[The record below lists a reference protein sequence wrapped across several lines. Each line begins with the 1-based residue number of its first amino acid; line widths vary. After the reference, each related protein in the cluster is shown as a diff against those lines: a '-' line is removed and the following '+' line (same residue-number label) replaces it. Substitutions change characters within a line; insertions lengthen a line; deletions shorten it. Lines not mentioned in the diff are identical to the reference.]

1 MTPITLPPR
10 SDGSVSPELPA
21 TRQISLVGAPG
32 AGKSRFMRELV
43 TRCGERAYRL
53 SAVGCRLPSP
63 DGADSEA
70 FGSIDALY
78 REAARQRPYMR
89 TDAVSPL
96 DKLSYMIF
104 ADEFDSLLSLKAAY
118 VEAGEF
124 PDGRPSPTPLDRLS
138 SVWSRVFP
146 GNRIVTEA
154 GRLMFATTAGDD
166 LIPASSLSEGEAAV
180 LYYVSAVLYAMPE
193 AIVFIESPSLFMH
206 PTIVSQLW
214 NAIEELRPDCTFVYD
229 SVDVDFVAS
238 RTQCQ
243 CLWIKNY
250 DAARRAWDYELLPS
264 GSFSDDMFVD
274 LIGARKPVLFI
285 EGDAVHSIDARLYP
299 LVFTD
304 YHVRPLGS
312 CNKVIETVR
321 TFNDQKYLHHLD
333 SHGIV
338 DRDRRTDE
346 EVAYLR
352 RKGIFVPEVAEVENI
367 FLLPDVVA
375 VMADV
380 RGRDPERVVAHVRRQ
395 VFAMFHS
402 EYRAQA
408 LQHVR
413 HRVKRE
419 VECKIDARF
428 TCITA
433 MEMHLSSL
441 VDKLRPREQYNTLIS
456 DFHRYL
462 QEEDYEAV
470 LKVFNHKPMLANC
483 GVAQQLGFATKDDY
497 IRCVLGVLK
506 GSRRNAERLREA
518 VKRCF
523 GLTPEECYIEPL
535 PPRPERKRRTAKSPH
550 VPGQGDRPRGEPV
563 PEAESRRRRNHRR
576 KRRKGRSRK
585 PDQSV

>member
-10 SDGSVSPELPA
+10 SDGSASPELPA
-21 TRQISLVGAPG
+21 SRQISLVGAPG

-43 TRCGERAYRL
+43 RRCGERAYCL

-63 DGADSEA
+63 AGADDEA

-118 VEAGEF
+118 MEAGDF
-124 PDGRPSPTPLDRLS
+124 SAGRPTPTPLDRLS

-154 GRLMFATTAGDD
+154 GRLMFATKAGDD
-166 LIPASSLSEGEAAV
+166 LIPASTLSEGEAAV
-180 LYYVSAVLYAMPE
+180 LYYVAAVLYAMPE
-193 AIVFIESPSLFMH
+193 AIVFIESPSLFLH
-206 PTIVSQLW
+206 PIIVSQLW

-285 EGDAVHSIDARLYP
+285 EGDAVHSIDSRLYP

-352 RKGIFVPEVAEVENI
+352 RKGIFVPEVAEIENI

-380 RGRDPERVVAHVRRQ
+380 RGRDPGRVVAHVRRQ

-402 EYRAQA
+402 EYKAQA

-462 QEEDYEAV
+462 QEEDYAAV
-470 LKVFNHKPMLANC
+470 LKVFNHKPMLTNC
-483 GVAQQLGFATKDDY
+483 GVAQQLGFSTKDDY

-506 GSRRNAERLREA
+506 GSRSNAARLREA

-523 GLTPEECYIEPL
+523 GLTPDENYIKAI
-535 PPRPERKRRTAKSPH
+535 PPRPERKRRPPKSRRDSD
-550 VPGQGDRPRGEPV
+550 GQNVAE

-576 KRRKGRSRK
+576 KRRKNRSRK
-585 PDQSV
+585 PDQGV